1 MTKNECYNLGYISK
15 RSGNHGE
22 VTFVLDVDDPSRYSK
37 LPSVFIDL
45 NNGLIPFFIKK
56 IQIKNSNATVQLEG
70 IDSIDK
76 AEELIKCGIYLPL
89 TSLPKLTG
97 KKFYFHELP
106 GYTVTD
112 KNYGAIGIV
121 QEVMDFPQQAIF
133 KIKLDKHEILIPAK
147 EEFIIRIDR
156 DKKHLEVEAPA
167 GLIDLYISLTE
178 DDESE
183 KETDN

>member
-37 LPSVFIDL
+37 LQSVFIDL

-56 IQIKNSNATVQLEG
+56 IQVRNANATVQLEG

-76 AEELIKCGIYLPL
+76 AEELIKCGLYLPL

-106 GYTVTD
+106 GYTVSD
-112 KNYGAIGIV
+112 KNHGDIGII
-121 QEVMDFPQQAIF
+121 QEVIDFPQQAIL
-133 KIKLDKHEILIPAK
+133 KIKHGKHEILIPAK
-147 EEFIIRIDR
+147 EEFIILIDR
-156 DKKHLEVEAPA
+156 DKKHLEVDAPS
-167 GLIDLYISLTE
+167 GLIDLYTSLTE
-178 DDESE
+178 DKEDE